1 MTAYIL
7 VTTRNSSSI
16 ASQSSLLCSAL
27 LCLVANRC
35 ARCMVC
41 TPGLLNAL
49 RVCVCVSTYITLL
62 VLAPLIVA
70 LTCAFVHICTD
81 LL

>member
-1 MTAYIL
+1 MRLNDTP
-7 VTTRNSSSI
+7 
-16 ASQSSLLCSAL
+16 AL
-27 LCLVANRC
+27 LK
-35 ARCMVC
+35 
-41 TPGLLNAL
+41 TQ
-49 RVCVCVSTYITLL
+49 RVCVYVSTYITLL